1 MWLLLA
7 CTLGSSEPATPPD
20 VKPLTPPNV
29 SGDPRAH
36 VAQAFGFTM
45 VGAELA
51 DVFPERPYRV
61 ALFDEDGDRL
71 ADRATLDV
79 DRDGALEQTWSKVD
93 GQLFVATG
101 DGEPEPWDGPVPSGL
116 EVEGSG

>member
-7 CTLGSSEPATPPD
+7 CTLGSSEAPPRD

-36 VAQAFGFTM
+36 VAQAFGFAM
-45 VGAELA
+45 VGAELP

-61 ALFDEDGDRL
+61 ALFDDDGDQR

-79 DRDGALEQTWSKVD
+79 DRDGALEQHWTRVEGSLMVS
-93 GQLFVATG
+93 TG
-101 DGEPEPWDGPVPSGL
+101 GGEPEPWDGPVPAGL
-116 EVEGSG
+116 ELEGSG

>member
-1 MWLLLA
+1 MWMLLA
-7 CTLGSSEPATPPD
+7 CTLGSSDPAPPPD

-36 VAQAFGFTM
+36 VAQAFGFPM
-45 VGAELA
+45 VTAELL

-61 ALFDEDGDRL
+61 ALFDDDGDKL
-71 ADRATLDV
+71 ADRATLDA
-79 DRDGALEQTWSKVD
+79 DRDGVLEQHWTKVE
-93 GQLFVATG
+93 GVLMVSTSG
-101 DGEPEPWDGPVPSGL
+101 GEPEPWDGPVPSGL